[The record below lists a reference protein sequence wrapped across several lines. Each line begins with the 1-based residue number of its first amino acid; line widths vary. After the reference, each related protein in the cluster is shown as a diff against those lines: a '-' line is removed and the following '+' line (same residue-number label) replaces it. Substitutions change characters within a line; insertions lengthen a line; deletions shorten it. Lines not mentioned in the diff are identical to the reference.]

1 MSAIPDSARSTIHS
15 VALIVP
21 DTVRRRDLATAFA
34 GPQSTIGRV
43 FDAYPLRDGLLDI
56 VPPLDCDVVVVDL
69 DKDVEQAIRVI
80 ESICSRNASMTVMAH
95 SSRND
100 STLMRRSM
108 QAGAREF
115 LVEPLLP
122 EAVGE
127 ALARASGRRP
137 NQAKAPGKML
147 VFVPSKGGVGVTSIA
162 LNFALALTKESGAKV
177 VLVDL
182 DFQLG
187 EVALGLG
194 MSAPFSVADA
204 LLNPARLD
212 KEFLST
218 LLLRHSSGLAVL
230 ASAEEYNFFHSP
242 LEGAGK
248 LFQILREEFAYV
260 VVDAGTCHSHI
271 QETLFKTADT
281 LYLVT
286 EMTVPALRNA
296 HRLLSFLPVRD
307 GSSAVEVIL
316 NRFNSRLGDIDENS
330 ATKALGRPV
339 NWRVPNS
346 YAAAR
351 AAQNSGIPLAMENSP
366 ITRVLVQMAKA
377 ACGKPLSTEKKV
389 GRGFSF
395 FRSRPLPAPVE
406 T

>member
-1 MSAIPDSARSTIHS
+1 MPDIPDSVRPNALA
-15 VALIVP
+15 VALIAP
-21 DTVRRRDLATAFA
+21 DSLRRRALATAFVGA
-34 GPQSTIGRV
+34 QSTVVRIFEDYPSRV
-43 FDAYPLRDGLLDI
+43 EFQEVA
-56 VPPLDCDVVVVDL
+56 PLDCDVAVVDL
-69 DKDVEQAIRVI
+69 DKDLDQALRVI
-80 ESICSRNASMTVMAH
+80 EAICGRHPAMTVMAY

-122 EAVGE
+122 ETVAESV
-127 ALARASGRRP
+127 ARASARRP
-137 NQAKAPGKML
+137 NQSKTPGKTL
-147 VFVPSKGGVGVTSIA
+147 AFLPSKGGTGVTSIA
-162 LNFALALTKESGAKV
+162 LNFALVLSRESGGKV

-194 MSAPFSVADA
+194 MSAPFSVTDA

-230 ASAEEYNFFHSP
+230 ASAEDYAYFHSP
-242 LEGAGK
+242 REGAGK
-248 LFQILREEFAYV
+248 LFDILREEFAYV
-260 VVDAGTCHSHI
+260 VVDAGSCHGNI
-271 QETLFKTADT
+271 QEALFKAADT

-286 EMTVPALRNA
+286 EMTVPALRNT
-296 HRLLSFLPVRD
+296 HRLISFL
-307 GSSAVEVIL
+307 STANSNAAVEVVL
-316 NRFNSRLGDIDENS
+316 NRFNSRLGDIDEAS
-330 ATKALGRPV
+330 ATKALGRPI
-339 NWRVPNS
+339 NWRIPNS

-351 AAQNSGIPLAMENSP
+351 TAQNTGVPLAMEDTP
-366 ITRVLVQMAKA
+366 LTRVLVQMAKA
-377 ACGKPLSTEKKV
+377 ACGKPLIAEKKA
-389 GRGFSF
+389 GRAFNL
-395 FRSRPLPAPVE
+395 FRSRSLPTPVE